1 LALSDAIPMKNYLAL
16 ALTLLATAC
25 GGGGGGGGGGND
37 SNYAGNIVIDLERD
51 HIDSGDLTRVALEVV
66 DINPK
71 GAIMKIRLSKSL
83 RFVANSAVMFPD
95 RKEER
100 PTAPDKRADTDNER
114 FLVFFIDPRDALG
127 GDFMS
132 LAFNLK
138 GTSGDKHGFIEV
150 DLDNNDPN
158 IPDSKEFD
166 AAAPRFTAKERR
178 SVHIE
183 GDSIEPTPTA
193 TPVGTVT
200 PG

>member
-1 LALSDAIPMKNYLAL
+1 MKTYLTL
-16 ALTLLATAC
+16 ALTLLASAC
-25 GGGGGGGGGGND
+25 GGGGGGGAD

-51 HIDSGDLTRVALEVV
+51 QIDSGDLTRVSLEVV

-71 GAIMKIRLSKSL
+71 GSILKIRLSKSL

-95 RKEER
+95 RKEEH
-100 PTAPDKRADTDNER
+100 PTAPDKRAETENER
-114 FLVFFIDPRDALG
+114 FLVFFLDPRDAIG

-138 GTSGDKHGFIEV
+138 GISGDKKGFIEV

-166 AAAPRFTAKERR
+166 ATAPRFTAKEHR
-178 SVHIE
+178 SIYIE
-183 GDSIEPTPTA
+183 GDSAEPTPTA
-193 TPVGTVT
+193 TPVGTGT